1 MTKPRSTT
9 KAAMRSASRKSSK
22 SRSRERPAPASSKP
36 AARPATKHARI
47 IAMLRTPAGA
57 TIAAIMTATDW
68 QQHSVRGYDNL
79 FAPHCL
85 SILNIDLH
93 ARRDGSPHATTG
105 DETDV
110 SLAITLEPVQ
120 FLPDDRVTDSGG
132 GFDNAIFITLVA
144 QVLEKLVQDLKI
156 HQGGRLLRSHSFETL
171 YELSLCRRVRLD
183 GSPVCLK

>member
-1 MTKPRSTT
+1 MTKPKSKPKAAARSTGRKT
-9 KAAMRSASRKSSK
+9 AKPASRK
-22 SRSRERPAPASSKP
+22 RSVPASSKP
-36 AARPATKHARI
+36 TAGPDTKNARI

-79 FAPHCL
+79 FAPLCL

-171 YELSLCRRVRLD
+171 YELSLC
-183 GSPVCLK
+183 